1 MDQPYLVGRCI
12 LHFDRGMRGRSS
24 CCSMSIGIENQG
36 VYQKIHH
43 QSRKNHEWTC
53 LFPAAAFN
61 PNPNPTKKST
71 SITMSS
77 RIPMSHFASKL
88 RLIMSPKSSQTRDM
102 VKEVFDSSNMLEA
115 LACGFGFDQI
125 VKQQADIYLRLRGGT
140 KRWDSC
146 AGEGIIKG
154 AGGYVYT
161 CDGQEMVYS
170 ISKHESY
177 ENKQGFIASLSKD
190 HVEHTL
196 NLLRACREHGT
207 NTLGFISNFLFQAQV
222 KNSTGSPMK
231 EWSVIPESWRK
242 GVHSHSCQL
251 KAFYDDNTSQVLFLK
266 TSILSVLPHRSDKKW
281 VRDQRSYTTE
291 INFYHFVYPL
301 LMAANPTLSC
311 CKPIGIYSSSLQK
324 VRPPIQESKY
334 LLLLPDIPAQL
345 STAKQLHSLNFR
357 QTKAA
362 LDFLAQLHAIGWNS
376 SATWASAKENLW
388 AWGGWWDYAK
398 RGPEE
403 LEPAQEVWQDFC
415 QNVLRKTPE
424 ADVLE
429 LEKSASL
436 QQLGARMIRQAPMIY
451 HRLVNT
457 DPALQTVIHG
467 DFKTGNLF
475 FNENPPDAPWR
486 PKKQKQEEPTDPKA
500 IIIDWQWSGI
510 GLAAMDVGYLFVTSV
525 DLDTLEKE
533 TSLMDDYYHTL
544 AQALEAHHQLDI
556 VKDLNYTRAMFQ
568 VHVELSQLEYA
579 RIAISCKWKGATLE
593 SYASKKNELNNGLV
607 YRSIPHAI
615 RLIQKMDQWLDKY
628 QET

>member
-1 MDQPYLVGRCI
+1 
-12 LHFDRGMRGRSS
+12 
-24 CCSMSIGIENQG
+24 MSIGIENQG
-36 VYQKIHH
+36 VYQKIHHH

-61 PNPNPTKKST
+61 SNLNPTKKST

-77 RIPMSHFASKL
+77 RISMSHLASKI
-88 RLIMSPKSSQTRDM
+88 RLIMSPKSSRTRDM
-102 VKEVFDSSNMLEA
+102 VKELFHSSNMLEA

-125 VKQQADIYLRLRGGT
+125 VKQQADIYLRLRQGT

-161 CDGQEMVYS
+161 CDGQEIVYS
-170 ISKHESY
+170 ISKHESSSY
-177 ENKQGFIASLSKD
+177 ENKQGFIASLSKEY
-190 HVEHTL
+190 VEHTL
-196 NLLRACREHGT
+196 NLLRACREQGT
-207 NTLGFISNFLFQAQV
+207 NTLGFIGKFLFQAQV
-222 KNSTGSPMK
+222 KNPTGSPMA
-231 EWSVIPESWRK
+231 EWSVIPESWKK

-266 TSILSVLPHRSDKKW
+266 TSILSELPNRSDKKW

-291 INFYHFVYPL
+291 INFYHYLYPL
-301 LMAANPTLSC
+301 LMAASPTMSL
-311 CKPIGIYSSSLQK
+311 CKPIGMYSSSLQK
-324 VRPPIQESKY
+324 VLPPIQESKY
-334 LLLLPDIPAQL
+334 FLLLPDIPAQL
-345 STAKQLHSLNFR
+345 STAKQLQSLNFS
-357 QTKAA
+357 QTKTA
-362 LDFLAQLHAIGWNS
+362 LDFLAQLHAIGWNP

-388 AWGGWWDYAK
+388 SWGGWWDYAK
-398 RGPEE
+398 RGQEE
-403 LEPAQEVWQDFC
+403 LEPAQEVWEAFC

-429 LEKSASL
+429 LEKSPSL
-436 QQLGARMIRQAPMIY
+436 QRLGARMIRQAPMIY
-451 HRLVNT
+451 QRLVNT

-475 FNENPPDAPWR
+475 FSEKPDAALR
-486 PKKQKQEEPTDPKA
+486 LKKQKLDPTDPKA

-510 GLAAMDVGYLFVTSV
+510 GLAAMDVGYLFITSV

-533 TSLMDDYYHTL
+533 TLLVDEYYHTM
-544 AQALEAHHQLDI
+544 AQALKKHHQLDI

-593 SYASKKNELNNGLV
+593 SYAIKKNELNNGLV